1 MSNIKAEVLLATRHT
16 EKSKTG
22 LITIV
27 LEVPYYVWVE
37 FLTHRRISK
46 NATSNRAMKMERN
59 VEMGYY
65 IPDTFYTQGE
75 GMASSR
81 VPVDNQAKALE
92 TWKMVW
98 GYSTACFHGLTQ
110 LGVSREQA
118 SRVLPAFKM
127 MKGIAT
133 ATEDAWTKFL
143 ELRDNPLADVA
154 MQEFAAK
161 VRDAIGIAQ
170 WKIDYRHAPY
180 LSGIQNSVFYPVGKL
195 VLECAARIARVSYDK
210 AGSGKSDYDLG
221 KRLLDNKHM
230 SCFDHIA
237 FWVINPNLSPASL
250 KSEDTE
256 REDNI
261 EDGITEVYG
270 WQTARSMIEQG
281 EFDGL

>member
-81 VPVDNQAKALE
+81 EPINDQERARIA
-92 TWKMVW
+92 WKTVW
-98 GYSTACFHGLTQ
+98 ASSIGWFEQLTE

-133 ATEDAWTKFL
+133 GTEDAWAKFL

-161 VRDAIGIAQ
+161 VKLAIENAQ
-170 WKIDYRHAPY
+170 WNIHFQHIPY
-180 LSGIQNSVFYPVGKL
+180 MTYDQGESSYPWNVV

-210 AGSGKSDYDLG
+210 AGSGKSDYELG
-221 KRLLDNKHM
+221 KRLLKNKHM

-237 FWVINPNLSPASL
+237 IYRDEPDLSPL
-250 KSEDTE
+250 TCKQEDMSHLN
-256 REDNI
+256 DLG
-261 EDGITEVYG
+261 DFLVPQG
-270 WQTARSMIEQG
+270 WETARCMIERG
-281 EFDGL
+281 DYFG

>member
-46 NATSNRAMKMERN
+46 NATSNRAMKMDRN

-65 IPDTFYTQGE
+65 IPDVFYTQGE

-81 VPVDNQAKALE
+81 VPIEDQERARIA
-92 TWKMVW
+92 WKTVW
-98 GYSTACFHGLTQ
+98 ASSIGWFEQLTK

-133 ATEDAWTKFL
+133 GTEDAWVKFL

-154 MQEFAAK
+154 MQDFAAK
-161 VRDAIGIAQ
+161 VKSAIENAE
-170 WKIDYRHAPY
+170 Y
-180 LSGIQNSVFYPVGKL
+180 
-195 VLECAARIARVSYDK
+195 
-210 AGSGKSDYDLG
+210 
-221 KRLLDNKHM
+221 
-230 SCFDHIA
+230 
-237 FWVINPNLSPASL
+237 VIHN
-250 KSEDTE
+250 T
-256 REDNI
+256 
-261 EDGITEVYG
+261 
-270 WQTARSMIEQG
+270 
-281 EFDGL
+281 

>member
-22 LITIV
+22 LVTIV

-46 NATSNRAMKMERN
+46 NATSNRAMKMEKN

-81 VPVDNQAKALE
+81 VPVENQLKAKE
-92 TWKMVW
+92 TWQMVW
-98 GYSTACFHGLTQ
+98 GYSVSCFNGLTQ

-133 ATEDAWTKFL
+133 ATEDAWAKFL

-161 VRDAIGIAQ
+161 VKLAIENAQ
-170 WKIDYRHAPY
+170 WNIHFQHVPY
-180 LSGIQNSVFYPVGKL
+180 MTYDQGEPNYPWNVV

-210 AGSGKSDYDLG
+210 AGSGKSDYELG
-221 KRLLDNKHM
+221 KRLLKNKHM

-237 FWVINPNLSPASL
+237 IYRDEPDLSPL
-250 KSEDTE
+250 TCKQEDMSHLN
-256 REDNI
+256 DLG
-261 EDGITEVYG
+261 DGFLVPQG
-270 WQTARSMIEQG
+270 WETARCMIERG
-281 EFDGL
+281 DYFG

>member
-1 MSNIKAEVLLATRHT
+1 MSNIKAEVLLATRHA

-59 VEMGYY
+59 VDMGYY
-65 IPDTFYTQGE
+65 IPDVFYTQGE

-81 VPVDNQAKALE
+81 IPVENQAKALE

-98 GYSTACFHGLTQ
+98 GYAVASFNGLTQ

-133 ATEDAWTKFL
+133 GTEDAWTKFL

-154 MQEFAAK
+154 MQDFASK
-161 VRDAIGIAQ
+161 VKTAILNAE
-170 WKIDYRHAPY
+170 WRIDYRHIPY
-180 LSGIQNSVFYPVGKL
+180 LSGVQNSAFYPFDKL
-195 VLECAARIARVSYDK
+195 ALECAARIARVSYDK
-210 AGSGKSDYDLG
+210 AGSGKSDYELG
-221 KRLLDNKHM
+221 KRLLQNKHM

-237 FWVINPNLSPASL
+237 IYRDEPDLSPL
-250 KSEDTE
+250 TCKQEDMSHLN
-256 REDNI
+256 DLG
-261 EDGITEVYG
+261 DGLLVPQG
-270 WQTARSMIEQG
+270 WETARCMIERG
-281 EFDGL
+281 DFNGL

>member
-65 IPDTFYTQGE
+65 IPDVFYTQGE

-81 VPVDNQAKALE
+81 TPVENQAKALE

-98 GYSTACFHGLTQ
+98 GYSVACFHGLTQ

-133 ATEDAWTKFL
+133 GTEDAWAKFL
-143 ELRDNPLADVA
+143 ELRDSPLADVA
-154 MQEFAAK
+154 MQDFAAK
-161 VRDAIGIAQ
+161 VKSAIENAEWRVDSQ
-170 WKIDYRHAPY
+170 HVPY
-180 LSGIQNSVFYPVGKL
+180 IIGTESSLLYPMHKL
-195 VLECAARIARVSYDK
+195 ILQCSARIARVSYDR
-210 AGSGKSDYDLG
+210 AGSGKSDYD
-221 KRLLDNKHM
+221 
-230 SCFDHIA
+230 
-237 FWVINPNLSPASL
+237 
-250 KSEDTE
+250 
-256 REDNI
+256 
-261 EDGITEVYG
+261 
-270 WQTARSMIEQG
+270 
-281 EFDGL
+281 